1 MAGDRPPTIL
11 LPGERPP
18 PSAIHVSNTSQ
29 TPCVALMDGPGAHP
43 GSPRSP
49 AAFSA
54 QHKAVKAEAQT
65 QEQAH
70 RRVSHSPQVPKAAQG
85 PGIPPSQ
92 RHRDDQPVRGVLGP
106 PGPHVSTHTHPQ
118 TPTWTPMPMDRHT
131 HVHTQT
137 CICHTN
143 MHRHIHRCTR
153 TDTHNET
160 RKNKGETSDLL
171 VDFPARRGT
180 QTGPSSEG
188 TCRKPPRRTR
198 HTCVLWYTI
207 PLKTA

>member
-143 MHRHIHRCTR
+143 MHRHIHRRTR
-153 TDTHNET
+153 TMKPERT
-160 RKNKGETSDLL
+160 RGKPATCSWT
-171 VDFPARRGT
+171 FPQDEAHRPALHRRGHAGNPPAEPDT
-180 QTGPSSEG
+180 RVSFG
-188 TCRKPPRRTR
+188 TRFP
-198 HTCVLWYTI
+198 
-207 PLKTA
+207 

>member
-1 MAGDRPPTIL
+1 
-11 LPGERPP
+11 
-18 PSAIHVSNTSQ
+18 
-29 TPCVALMDGPGAHP
+29 MDGPGAHP

-106 PGPHVSTHTHPQ
+106 PGPHVSTHTHPHGL
-118 TPTWTPMPMDRHT
+118 PCPW
-131 HVHTQT
+131 
-137 CICHTN
+137 
-143 MHRHIHRCTR
+143 
-153 TDTHNET
+153 TDTHTCT
-160 RKNKGETSDLL
+160 RRHAYATQICT
-171 VDFPARRGT
+171 GT
-180 QTGPSSEG
+180 
-188 TCRKPPRRTR
+188 
-198 HTCVLWYTI
+198 YTD
-207 PLKTA
+207 AHAQ